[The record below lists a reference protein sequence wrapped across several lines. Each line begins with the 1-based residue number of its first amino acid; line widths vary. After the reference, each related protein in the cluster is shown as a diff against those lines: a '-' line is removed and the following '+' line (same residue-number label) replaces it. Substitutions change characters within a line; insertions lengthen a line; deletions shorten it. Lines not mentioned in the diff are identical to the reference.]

1 MSALD
6 DPRVL
11 FAAER
16 TLLAWVRTGI
26 TAIGLGFLVARF
38 DLFLRYVTPDHAP
51 RTPAVALVIGVALVV
66 VGALLCLL
74 STRQLRRLVQTLK
87 PSEIPAGYSTVLSTG
102 TGLAFGVLGVVLAA
116 YLAREIFG

>member
-26 TAIGLGFLVARF
+26 TAIGLGFMVAKF
-38 DLFLRYVTPDHAP
+38 DLFLRYVTPAHIPHAP
-51 RTPAVALVIGVALVV
+51 FVALAIGVALVLT
-66 VGALLCLL
+66 GALLCLL
-74 STRQLRRLVQTLK
+74 AARQFRRLMATLK
-87 PSEIPAGYSTVLSTG
+87 ATDIPAGYSAALPIG
-102 TGLAFGVLGVVLAA
+102 TGLVFGVIGVVLAA
-116 YLAREIFG
+116 YLAWETFG